1 MWRVVAVVVLAMA
14 ALASAEPAT
23 RPALKIVCFGDSIT
37 GEQPGKA
44 YQAQYLKYA
53 DLLQLMLEARL
64 GEGGVQVINSG
75 WAGDTT
81 YPKPNQQI
89 PGAVAR
95 LQKDVIDHH
104 PDIAVVL
111 IGGNDKQDT
120 DEARKLTGENLKQ
133 IALRLKEAKIRTLM
147 LQYHPAMAIPS
158 IKAKEAGKAWDH
170 LAAKNPQIAEAAA
183 AAGAALLDMGP
194 PMKQAAQ
201 AHGAAQLV
209 DDVDGVHLR
218 PRGEMIYARAIHARL
233 LELGWVGTANR

>member
-1 MWRVVAVVVLAMA
+1 MWRLVAMLMLAA
-14 ALASAEPAT
+14 AAIASAEPT
-23 RPALKIVCFGDSIT
+23 SRPALRIVCFGDSIT
-37 GEQPGKA
+37 GDRPGKA

-64 GEGGVQVINSG
+64 GEGSVQVINSG

-81 YPKPNQQI
+81 YPKPTQQM
-89 PGAVAR
+89 PGALGR
-95 LQKDVIDHH
+95 LQEDVIDHH

-133 IALRLKEAKIRTLM
+133 IALRLKEAKIWTLF
-147 LQYHPAMAIPS
+147 LQYHPAMATAS
-158 IKAKEAGKAWDH
+158 IKAKDTPKAWDH

-194 PMKQAAQ
+194 PMKQAAD

-209 DDVDGVHLR
+209 DPVDGVHLR
-218 PRGEMIYARAIHARL
+218 PRGEMVFARAIHAKL
-233 LELGWVGTANR
+233 VELGWAGAR